1 MSAALEMIMRNLRT
15 EMKRMEKQHQDD
27 TNTIH
32 MLKEMLNTLKAIYEP
47 EPKEKE
53 VIDNDSKG

>member
-1 MSAALEMIMRNLRT
+1 MRNLRT